1 MHRNRHLCH
10 CRVWSGARQL
20 SAAPVGSLMQG
31 GQGNSTNNAAN
42 DAKHDSP
49 APRTQ
54 AMRHVRFACLGGGGG
69 T

>member
-1 MHRNRHLCH
+1 MP
-10 CRVWSGARQL
+10 GTDAGT
-20 SAAPVGSLMQG
+20 ATVGSLMQG

-49 APRTQ
+49 AGRTQ
-54 AMRHVRFACLGGGGG
+54 AMRHVRFACLGGGSE

>member
-1 MHRNRHLCH
+1 MAGLT
-10 CRVWSGARQL
+10 GPT
-20 SAAPVGSLMQG
+20 APGTDAGTATVGSLMQG
-31 GQGNSTNNAAN
+31 GQGNSTNNAAD

-54 AMRHVRFACLGGGGG
+54 AMRHVRFASLGGGGE